1 MIEEDKKEIPL
12 TSTQIRQLTLDCFLH
27 HKLKLRRNWGQT
39 DETEQLSY
47 STTTLLQFI
56 TKSCNFQILI
66 KPKEKR
72 VILIHSTKRGRK
84 LFIYFNSKI
93 LQLRNTFEPF

>member
-39 DETEQLSY
+39 ELPLY
-47 STTTLLQFI
+47 YNLLL
-56 TKSCNFQILI
+56 KV
-66 KPKEKR
+66 
-72 VILIHSTKRGRK
+72 VI
-84 LFIYFNSKI
+84 SKY
-93 LQLRNTFEPF
+93 